1 MMRPRSRE
9 GEGPSGLRLERVDL
23 VPTELGVVLVRV
35 SGRWEGDPSPGA
47 AVLHLGER
55 AFEPL
60 PETSTAAARAAAENA
75 FRATFSIGDE
85 LRPALDSEALRLEVG
100 TESFE
105 LPAARDAATGI
116 AEPARGRV

>member
-35 SGRWEGDPSPGA
+35 SGRWEGSPAPGPV
-47 AVLHLGER
+47 VLHLGER
-55 AFEPL
+55 PFEPL

-85 LRPALDSEALRLEVG
+85 LRPALDAEEVRLEVG
-100 TESFE
+100 SESFE
-105 LPAARDAATGI
+105 LPVARDATTGV
-116 AEPARGRV
+116 AAPAGGR